1 MRLSFIHSRARSA
14 PGAGSRILS
23 IENLLALATFALVT
37 SISPGPSNVM
47 LMTSGANFGFA
58 RTLPQVLGITAGFTS
73 LLLGVGLGL
82 GALFE
87 AWPALSMGLK
97 IIGAAYLLYLAWRI
111 ALSRSIASNP
121 DASARPLSFMESAL
135 FQWVNPKAWIVAL
148 AAVAVY
154 MDAAAPWVSLAW
166 MCAVFALVN
175 LPAVSVWAGF
185 GVGLRGFLAR
195 PGRLKGFNIGMGA
208 LLALTLWPMLR

>member
-1 MRLSFIHSRARSA
+1 M
-14 PGAGSRILS
+14 S

-58 RTLPQVLGITAGFTS
+58 RTMPQILGITAGFTA
-73 LLLGVGLGL
+73 LLLGVGMGL
-82 GALFE
+82 GALFQ
-87 AWPALSMGLK
+87 AWPALSIGLK
-97 IIGAAYLLYLAWRI
+97 IVGAAYLLYLAWRI
-111 ALSRSIASNP
+111 AGSRSIAP
-121 DASARPLSFMESAL
+121 DPMAARPLSFSESAL

-154 MDAAAPWVSLAW
+154 MDAASPWASLARL
-166 MCAVFALVN
+166 CAVFALVN

-185 GVGLRGFLAR
+185 GVALRGFLAEPR
-195 PGRLKGFNIGMGA
+195 RLRGFNLAMGA
-208 LLALTLWPMLR
+208 ALALTLWPMLR